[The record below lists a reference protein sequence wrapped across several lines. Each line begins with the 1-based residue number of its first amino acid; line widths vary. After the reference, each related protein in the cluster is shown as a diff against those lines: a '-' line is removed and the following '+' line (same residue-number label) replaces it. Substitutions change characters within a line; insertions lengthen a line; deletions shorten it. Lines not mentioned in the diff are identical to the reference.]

1 MIDHK
6 SRGATIKVQA
16 AVGAIVRLAREI
28 GLSSVSEGV
37 SGRVMNA
44 SLIAASARFSSNVPV
59 DAE

>member
-1 MIDHK
+1 M
-6 SRGATIKVQA
+6 QA
-16 AVGAIVRLAREI
+16 AAGAIVRLAREI

-37 SGRVMNA
+37 SGRVMKA